1 MPAPDA
7 PLLTRR
13 GALGAGCAGLALGA
27 AACLA
32 GCSTHASA
40 GTDDSS
46 PSSTAPTRVPTAKV
60 PVGGALVV
68 SVKPYY
74 DVVVAQPTAG
84 TFTAHSAICTHQGCV
99 TAVDGASLACPCHGS
114 RFSAFT
120 GAVQDGPATKPLV
133 AWPFTVDGDELVIP
147 PGKG

>member
-1 MPAPDA
+1 MPRPEARA
-7 PLLTRR
+7 LTRR
-13 GALGAGCAGLALGA
+13 GALGAGCAVLGLGA

-32 GCSTHASA
+32 GCAAHTDAA
-40 GTDDSS
+40 DDSS
-46 PSSTAPTRVPTAKV
+46 PSPSAAPTRVPVSKV
-60 PVGGALVV
+60 PVGGALLV

-99 TAVDGASLACPCHGS
+99 TAVDGTSLACPCHGS

-120 GAVQDGPATKPLV
+120 GAVQNGPATKPLV
-133 AWPFTVDGDELVIP
+133 AWPFTLDGNELVIP